1 MNKKIFASVML
12 LSATLIWGFS
22 YSVQT
27 VLSDSVGTYTI
38 VFLKAIGAIILYP
51 ILKIM
56 KKEINRDAII
66 GGILIGTVA
75 FLGCAF
81 QQRGLELST
90 VSKASFITALYIVI
104 VPIIE
109 IVFGK
114 KLKNKMLIAIV
125 CALIGL
131 YLLCFSTNMTFSL
144 GDILLLICSFCF
156 AIQIILIDRY
166 SVKCDPLSLTFTSQM
181 TISVLAGVM
190 VIVVEKPDYSG
201 FINVIW
207 PILYLILLSG
217 MYAQSIQICF
227 QKDVGP
233 SLGSLIMSFESV
245 FGAIGGWLFLN
256 QVLSI
261 REIIGCILV
270 FIAILIAE

>member
-56 KKEINRDAII
+56 KKEINKDAII

-114 KLKNKMLIAIV
+114 KIKNKMLIAIV

-131 YLLCFSTNMTFSL
+131 YLLCFSTNTTFSL

-181 TISVLAGVM
+181 TISILAGVM
-190 VIVVEKPDYSG
+190 MAVIEKPDYSG

-217 MYAQSIQICF
+217 MNAQSIQICF
-227 QKDVGP
+227 KKDVGP
-233 SLGSLIMSFESV
+233 SLGSLIMSF
-245 FGAIGGWLFLN
+245 
-256 QVLSI
+256 
-261 REIIGCILV
+261 
-270 FIAILIAE
+270 